1 MATIVISGASKG
13 IGRAIAIAFAK
24 KGHNIMACARNEDN
38 LIALKNELLAIHP
51 SIGYHYFVA
60 DLSQKNQVKSFV
72 SFILSN
78 TNAID
83 VLVNNAGVF
92 LLGNIYDEGDE
103 NLEKMINTNLYSA
116 YYLTKGLLPSMMSNK
131 KGHIFNI
138 SSIAGANAYKNGS
151 SYSISKFAMQGFT
164 KSLRNEMK
172 DFGIRVTGV
181 LPGATLTDSWAGVDL
196 PEERFIDPND
206 VAQTIVDI
214 YNLSDRT
221 VVEEI
226 VLRPQLGDI

>member
-13 IGRAIAIAFAK
+13 IGKAIAIAFAK
-24 KGHNIMACARNEDN
+24 QGFNIIACARNENN
-38 LIALKNELLAIHP
+38 LIALKNELSSINP
-51 SIGYHYFVA
+51 SIEIHYFVA

-78 TNAID
+78 TDSID
-83 VLVNNAGVF
+83 ILVNNAGVF
-92 LLGNIYDEGDE
+92 LLGNVYDEDDE
-103 NLEKMINTNLYSA
+103 NLETMINTNLYSA
-116 YYLTKGLLPSMMSNK
+116 YYLTKGLLPSMVSQK

-138 SSIAGANAYKNGS
+138 SSIAGINAYKNGG

-196 PEERFIDPND
+196 PEERFIDPKD

-226 VLRPQLGDI
+226 ILRPQLGDI

>member
-1 MATIVISGASKG
+1 MSTIVISGASKG

-24 KGHNIMACARNEDN
+24 KGHNIIACARNENN
-38 LIALKNELLAIHP
+38 LIALKNELLAINP
-51 SIGYHYFVA
+51 SIACHYFVA

-78 TNAID
+78 TNVID

-92 LLGNIYDEGDE
+92 LLGNIYDEDDE

>member
-13 IGRAIAIAFAK
+13 IGKAIAIAFAK
-24 KGHNIMACARNEDN
+24 QGFNIIACARNENN
-38 LIALKNELLAIHP
+38 LIALKNELSSINP
-51 SIGYHYFVA
+51 SIEIHYFVA

-78 TNAID
+78 TDAID
-83 VLVNNAGVF
+83 IVVNNAGVF
-92 LLGNIYDEGDE
+92 LLGNVYDEDDE
-103 NLEKMINTNLYSA
+103 NLETMINTNLYSA
-116 YYLTKGLLPSMMSNK
+116 YYLTKGLLPSMVSQK

-138 SSIAGANAYKNGS
+138 SSIAGINAYKNGG

-196 PEERFIDPND
+196 PEERFIDPKD

-226 VLRPQLGDI
+226 ILRPQLGDI

>member
-13 IGRAIAIAFAK
+13 IGKATAIAFAK
-24 KGHNIMACARNEDN
+24 QGFNIIACARNENN
-38 LIALKNELLAIHP
+38 LIALKNELLSINP
-51 SIGYHYFVA
+51 SIEIHYFVA

-78 TNAID
+78 THAID
-83 VLVNNAGVF
+83 IVVNNAGVF
-92 LLGNIYDEGDE
+92 LLGNVYDEDDE
-103 NLEKMINTNLYSA
+103 NLETMINTNLYSA
-116 YYLTKGLLPSMMSNK
+116 YYLTKGLLPSMVSQK

-138 SSIAGANAYKNGS
+138 SSIAGINAYKNGG

-196 PEERFIDPND
+196 PEERFIDPKD

-226 VLRPQLGDI
+226 ILRPQLGDI

>member
-1 MATIVISGASKG
+1 MSTIVISGASKG
-13 IGRAIAIAFAK
+13 IGRAIVIAFAK

-38 LIALKNELLAIHP
+38 LIALKNELLAINP

-78 TNAID
+78 TNVID

-92 LLGNIYDEGDE
+92 LLGNIYDEDDE

>member
-13 IGRAIAIAFAK
+13 IGKAIAIAFAK
-24 KGHNIMACARNEDN
+24 QGFNIIACARNENN
-38 LIALKNELLAIHP
+38 LIALKNELSSINP
-51 SIGYHYFVA
+51 SIEIHYFVA

-78 TNAID
+78 TDAID
-83 VLVNNAGVF
+83 IVVNNAGVF
-92 LLGNIYDEGDE
+92 LLGNVYDEDDE
-103 NLEKMINTNLYSA
+103 NLETMINTNLYSA
-116 YYLTKGLLPSMMSNK
+116 YYLTKGLLPSMVSQK

-138 SSIAGANAYKNGS
+138 SSIAGINAYKNGG

-196 PEERFIDPND
+196 PEDRFIDPKD

-226 VLRPQLGDI
+226 ILRPQLGDI

>member
-1 MATIVISGASKG
+1 MATIVVSGASKG
-13 IGRAIAIAFAK
+13 IGKAIAIAFAK
-24 KGHNIMACARNEDN
+24 QGFNIIVCARNENN
-38 LIALKNELLAIHP
+38 LIALKNELSSINP
-51 SIGYHYFVA
+51 SIEIHYFVA

-78 TNAID
+78 TDAID
-83 VLVNNAGVF
+83 IVVNNAGVF
-92 LLGNIYDEGDE
+92 LLGNVYDEDDE
-103 NLEKMINTNLYSA
+103 NLETMINTNLYSA
-116 YYLTKGLLPSMMSNK
+116 YYLTKGLLPSMVSQK

-138 SSIAGANAYKNGS
+138 SSIAGINAYKNGG

-196 PEERFIDPND
+196 PEERFIDPKD

-226 VLRPQLGDI
+226 ILRPQLGDI